1 MRNLLS
7 ETIERLADVGKT
19 LDDIQYIVANG
30 HEITVGNFIALA
42 KDFNYDE
49 GFGHQYVPDDLT
61 IVGADWWFVRGEY
74 DGSEWWDY
82 QTKPKRPDKTRHIA
96 AIDGEE
102 FSGEKY
108 KYEQDDGGVE

>member
-1 MRNLLS
+1 M
-7 ETIERLADVGKT
+7 
-19 LDDIQYIVANG
+19 
-30 HEITVGNFIALA
+30 
-42 KDFNYDE
+42 
-49 GFGHQYVPDDLT
+49 
-61 IVGADWWFVRGEY
+61 RGEY

-108 KYEQDDGGVE
+108 KYEQDDGGAA